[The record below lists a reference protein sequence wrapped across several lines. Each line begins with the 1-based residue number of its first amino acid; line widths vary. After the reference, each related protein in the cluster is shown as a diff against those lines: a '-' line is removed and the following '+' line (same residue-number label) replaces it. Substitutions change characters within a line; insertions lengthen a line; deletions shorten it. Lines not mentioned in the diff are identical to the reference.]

1 MLIVNIVKQLK
12 CFGIWSAWKLLLLYL
27 FTTVVVALRF
37 TIKEQVTLALVEVV
51 DNLPINNPSHL
62 NFMNNLESISENK

>member
-1 MLIVNIVKQLK
+1 MKTII
-12 CFGIWSAWKLLLLYL
+12 II

>member
-1 MLIVNIVKQLK
+1 MFWNLISMKTI
-12 CFGIWSAWKLLLLYL
+12 III